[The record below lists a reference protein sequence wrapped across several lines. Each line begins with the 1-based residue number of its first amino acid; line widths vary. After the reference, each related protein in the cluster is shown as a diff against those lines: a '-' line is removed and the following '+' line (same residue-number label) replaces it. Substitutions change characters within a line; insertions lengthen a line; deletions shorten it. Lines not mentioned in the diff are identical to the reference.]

1 MYRSLVVDDMPI
13 VADGLI
19 ELLQGLTHL
28 NLKLYKAYSGTKA
41 LDILRTEKIDIV
53 LSDIKMPGMQGIDLL
68 KEIKVSWPNCKVI
81 FLTAYDDFAYVRS
94 AISLGGFEYILKIE
108 GDDKIVRTVEKAI
121 ISLNEENVARTLI
134 HAADRHTT
142 LADTAPQEA
151 YAWELLSEEK
161 TNETD
166 LINAFVGMNPSL
178 RADLPVQMVMG
189 NFKEWDCV
197 KDQDKAGLLA
207 TVQTIIEQYTGD
219 CARLFMSS
227 SDDSQFLLLIQ
238 EHGEGYDG
246 AEPVSFIRNKL
257 EPIRQT
263 CRKLLDIQIAFVL
276 HDLPAGWSGFRHVFE
291 NLKKDIVRGTDS
303 SLGMIETGALSE
315 TTVQS
320 DKDESGTNYFQLY
333 KVRLLDNY
341 LASGNEVDFTKLFH
355 ELKAFL
361 LEDSTFRLHKLECL
375 HALHAILVSNI
386 MACQMT
392 DELEMAF
399 EINKRIHLSGDGSWE
414 ELQQY
419 RQIAS
424 SIFEYKRTMASENS
438 PEWIDKVHAYI
449 EANLA
454 DDLTLPMLASQV
466 NFNPSYF
473 SRFYKQKTGISLSD
487 YIADIRNATAKEL
500 LKCNKIKIQD
510 VAMKAGYQSSMAF
523 IRFFK
528 KQNGMTPQEFRR
540 KMSSAIF
547 VSDANNK

>member
-1 MYRSLVVDDMPI
+1 M
-13 VADGLI
+13 
-19 ELLQGLTHL
+19 ELLQGMTHL

-53 LSDIKMPGMQGIDLL
+53 LSDIKMPGMHGIDLL

-121 ISLNEENVARTLI
+121 TSLNEENVARTLI
-134 HAADRHTT
+134 HGTERHMT

-151 YAWELLSEEK
+151 CAWELLSEEK

-166 LINAFVGMNPSL
+166 LIHALVGMNPSI

-189 NFKEWDCV
+189 NFKEWDDV
-197 KDQDKAGLLA
+197 KEQDKAGLLA
-207 TVQTIIEQYTGD
+207 TVQNIIEQYTGD
-219 CARLFMSS
+219 CARLFILSGH
-227 SDDSQFLLLIQ
+227 DSQFLLLIQ
-238 EHGEGYDG
+238 EHGDGYDG
-246 AEPVSFIRNKL
+246 AETVSYIRNKL

-291 NLKKDIVRGTDS
+291 NLKREITRGTDI

-320 DKDESGTNYFQLY
+320 GKNESGTNYFQLH
-333 KVRLLDNY
+333 KIRLLDNY
-341 LASGNEVDFTKLFH
+341 LASGNEADFTKLFH

-375 HALHAILVSNI
+375 HALHAVFVSNI

-392 DELEMAF
+392 DELDMAL
-399 EINKRIHLSGDGSWE
+399 EIYKRIHLSGDKPWE
-414 ELQQY
+414 ELQQQY
-419 RQIAS
+419 KQIAS

-438 PEWIDKVHAYI
+438 PEWIDKLHTYI
-449 EANLA
+449 EAHLA

-487 YIADIRNATAKEL
+487 YIADMRNTTAKEL

-540 KMSSAIF
+540 KMSSAIL
-547 VSDANNK
+547 VSEANHKY